1 MYTPVFIDD
10 LPDIS
15 TVANRKSEV
24 YRLRRTKALTELLM
38 DETVAW
44 EKRNCPADGANGLR
58 SSNFTQRPL
67 QFFRCGEC
75 GTIYAGRMPDQ
86 FSLDKAF
93 KALLDEAKEAA
104 PSNVDD
110 DARKFEFI
118 SILNW
123 IRLNEARAGR
133 PLNKI
138 VDYRYTSIAPG
149 FPAAVEKYGSD
160 RDWRFLKLEPQH
172 GRPFEDLSETLREES
187 PDAVMIYGEMDRVV
201 DPAALLKTI
210 RDNVLPGTLVFVNTS
225 CADGLEYEI
234 LGADSPSFVPMD
246 RLNVF
251 SVRGFGAL
259 ARSCGYKTVE
269 TSTPGRLDAII
280 LKRYFTEIESSDV
293 PFWSG
298 FFRHAN
304 KDRLRDL
311 QILLQRSM
319 RSGVMRFVLE
329 T

>member
-15 TVANRKSEV
+15 TIANRKSEL
-24 YRLRRTKALTELLM
+24 YRLRRTRALTELLM
-38 DETVAW
+38 DDTVAW
-44 EKRNCPADGANGLR
+44 EKRNCPADGSNGLR
-58 SSNFTQRPL
+58 ASNFTQRPL
-67 QFFRCGEC
+67 QFYRCGDC

-86 FSLDKAF
+86 QSLDKAF
-93 KALLDEAKEAA
+93 QTLLQETAEDTPADA
-104 PSNVDD
+104 DD
-110 DARKFEFI
+110 DARKFEFV

-123 IRLNEARAGR
+123 VRLNEARAGR
-133 PLNKI
+133 ALHKV
-138 VDYRYTSIAPG
+138 VDYRFSSIAPG
-149 FPAAVEKYGSD
+149 FPAAVKKFGSD
-160 RDWRFLKLEPQH
+160 RDWTFLKLAPQS
-172 GRPFEDLSETLREES
+172 GSPYEDLIETLREQS
-187 PDAVMIYGEMDRVV
+187 PDAVMLYGEMDRVV
-201 DPAALLKTI
+201 DPAALLKQI
-210 RDNVLPGTLVFVNTS
+210 RDAVLPGTLVFVNTS

-251 SVRGFGAL
+251 SVNGFAAL
-259 ARSCGYKTVE
+259 ARNCGYKVAE
-269 TSTPGRLDAII
+269 KSTPGRLDAII

-298 FFRHAN
+298 FFRNAN